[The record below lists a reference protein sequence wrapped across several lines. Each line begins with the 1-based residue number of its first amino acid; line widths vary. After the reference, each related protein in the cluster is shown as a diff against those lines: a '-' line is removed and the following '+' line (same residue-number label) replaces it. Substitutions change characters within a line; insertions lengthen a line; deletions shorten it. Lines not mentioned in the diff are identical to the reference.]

1 MCDSRKSCS
10 QGELEKDIDRDVVDQ
25 INTYTPQIKQNSM
38 QIGDGIEGLI
48 AHSKCKGYT
57 HAPLNLKAP
66 LNTCKVATLTKQRNF
81 LVEF

>member
-1 MCDSRKSCS
+1 
-10 QGELEKDIDRDVVDQ
+10 
-25 INTYTPQIKQNSM
+25 M